1 MNIALTGGGTA
12 GHVMPNMAILEDLYK
27 YFDKVIY
34 IGNKEKMESEICK
47 KFNVQFYHCDSIKFD
62 RTKKLKNFSIPFKLP
77 SYINQAKKILIENNI
92 DIVFSKGGY
101 VAMPVVYAAKQLKIP
116 TVCHESDY
124 SLGLANK
131 LNCRFAKGIIT
142 CFDCTC
148 KKRNA
153 KVFENPIRKDFF
165 DAHPE
170 RIFNAYNLNHYTPIL
185 LIVGGSLGAKSIN
198 ELVYSSLDELCR
210 RYQVIHICGNTLKPI
225 EHKNYIQL
233 KYADNIQ
240 DFIAASD

>member
-1 MNIALTGGGTA
+1 MQ
-12 GHVMPNMAILEDLYK
+12 
-27 YFDKVIY
+27 
-34 IGNKEKMESEICK
+34 

-62 RTKKLKNFSIPFKLP
+62 RTKKLKNISIPFKLP

-148 KKRNA
+148 KNA
-153 KVFENPIRKDFF
+153 
-165 DAHPE
+165 
-170 RIFNAYNLNHYTPIL
+170 TPKFL
-185 LIVGGSLGAKSIN
+185 KTPYARTFSTLIPKESLTLTLRGLS
-198 ELVYSSLDELCR
+198 
-210 RYQVIHICGNTLKPI
+210 VICVM
-225 EHKNYIQL
+225 
-233 KYADNIQ
+233 
-240 DFIAASD
+240 